1 MVILWDLDGT
11 IQDSEPLAKE
21 GTRHGFRAVLG
32 REPTAD
38 EFAQLVGRPVPMVYK
53 EWFGDELGRRIL
65 EIGSRYYKGQSTHI
79 RCYDGIPELLSEL
92 NRRGYRMGIV
102 SSKRRENV
110 ISELLSKRLEGLFEV
125 IVGQEDTTRHKPH
138 PDPLVLAM
146 SKLNVLPSDCVYI
159 GDQPT
164 DMRAAHAARMPCI
177 AALWGGVEHERLQ
190 SEHPTAM
197 ADEPQEILR
206 ILLQNIKD
214 DGGGKWIDNIS

>member
-21 GTRHGFRAVLG
+21 GTRHGFRTILG
-32 REPTAD
+32 REPTED

-53 EWFGDELGRRIL
+53 EWFGDELGGQIL
-65 EIGSRYYKGQSTHI
+65 DIGSRYYKEQSIHI
-79 RCYDGIPELLSEL
+79 RCYDGILELLYEL
-92 NRRGYRMGIV
+92 NRGGYRMGVV
-102 SSKRRENV
+102 SSKRREFV
-110 ISELLSKRLEGLFEV
+110 FGELQSKGLEGLFEV

-146 SKLNVLPSDCVYI
+146 RKLNVLPTECVYI

-164 DMRAAHAARMPCI
+164 DIRAAHAAGMPCI
-177 AALWGGVEHERLQ
+177 AALWGGVEHEHLQ

-197 ADEPQEILR
+197 AHEPHEILR
-206 ILLQNIKD
+206 VLLQNIND
-214 DGGGKWIDNIS
+214 DGGGKWIDNIF